1 MRRRIGSR
9 GFDGGMGGEV
19 EEWRA
24 GGGGVEGWKC
34 EYELNDMGCF
44 RRVWEF
50 VFWLSVITS
59 FDGCEVERK
68 GILIG

>member
-19 EEWRA
+19 KEWRA

-44 RRVWEF
+44 RRV
-50 VFWLSVITS
+50 
-59 FDGCEVERK
+59 
-68 GILIG
+68 